1 MTKTQKKDSSDS
13 SIDDEEH
20 EEYLDEQEDPMT
32 DQQTQINNNH
42 NQTSTVTANNTL
54 PINKATGNAT
64 RSVIQKIVLCSSQ
77 LFIYFLLDFVAGSD
91 EAVINY

>member
-1 MTKTQKKDSSDS
+1 MTKTKKKDSSDS

>member
-1 MTKTQKKDSSDS
+1 
-13 SIDDEEH
+13 
-20 EEYLDEQEDPMT
+20 MT

-64 RSVIQKIVLCSSQ
+64 RSVIQKCS
-77 LFIYFLLDFVAGSD
+77 LFITTLYLFFIGFCCGERRGGDKL
-91 EAVINY
+91 